1 MLKNEIKSKFQDNCV
16 TEKSHLYLGV
26 CKLKS
31 STNEIIAQDTI
42 ASNQIGTLC
51 HFISTHTLNDST
63 SFKMQADLLYFN
75 NKKISHFFN
84 ELYFSSRSKESIV
97 MNAENFYCEKTP
109 NTNFTD
115 FSFVITPFFDKESY
129 DNAKEKERSQLK
141 EALDESIELICE
153 HFQISKEKLS
163 FFMSFSD
170 SRIVNLESLLQTIDI
185 IEEFNCKTK

>member
-16 TEKSHLYLGV
+16 TEKSHIYLGV

-42 ASNQIGTLC
+42 VSNQIGTLC
-51 HFISTHTLNDST
+51 HFISTHILDDST
-63 SFKMQADLLYFN
+63 SFNMQADLLYFN
-75 NKKISHFFN
+75 NKKISHFLN

-97 MNAENFYCEKTP
+97 LNAENFYCEKIL
-109 NTNFTD
+109 NTKFTD
-115 FSFVITPFFDKESY
+115 FSFVITPFFDKEGY
-129 DNAKEKERSQLK
+129 DNAKEKERNQLK